1 MHTCAETWACCS
13 DYKSV
18 KAATGGKGQA
28 HQQNANCDDGDEYRL
43 HNRLRN
49 TECRSSACFQAI
61 VGDGQRSSSPESP
74 REKVRNAAA
83 TRTAHTGQHTG
94 APASTV
100 NFSSRKYSK
109 LLFTPKIAIAHLGG
123 CSSSSASA
131 TRCWRRRTCVQLH
144 PPRNICV
151 ALCWMGGL
159 QRGPDMVVMKN
170 EDAWLVQEP
179 AADGRCSCAC

>member
-1 MHTCAETWACCS
+1 MMHTCAETWACCS

-28 HQQNANCDDGDEYRL
+28 HQQNAKCDDGDEYGL

-83 TRTAHTGQHTG
+83 TRTGMSSWPSKFWRATHTL
-94 APASTV
+94 AP
-100 NFSSRKYSK
+100 
-109 LLFTPKIAIAHLGG
+109 
-123 CSSSSASA
+123 
-131 TRCWRRRTCVQLH
+131 
-144 PPRNICV
+144 PPLALKTV
-151 ALCWMGGL
+151 AL
-159 QRGPDMVVMKN
+159 QIKI
-170 EDAWLVQEP
+170 
-179 AADGRCSCAC
+179 